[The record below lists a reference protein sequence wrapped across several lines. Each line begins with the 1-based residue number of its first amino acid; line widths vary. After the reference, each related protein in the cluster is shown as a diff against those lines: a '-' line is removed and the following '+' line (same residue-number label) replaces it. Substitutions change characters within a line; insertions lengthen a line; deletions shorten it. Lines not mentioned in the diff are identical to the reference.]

1 MYHHQVYKANAKVSR
16 TIGPICILIARFFF
30 TAHAFKAVCTF
41 TKTRNLSKA
50 HETRESLQY
59 FQFSS
64 YSFENRISLGLGPS
78 GP

>member
-1 MYHHQVYKANAKVSR
+1 VYQHKLRDVDSEC
-16 TIGPICILIARFFF
+16 TCTLHIYIVLPICMS
-30 TAHAFKAVCTF
+30 
-41 TKTRNLSKA
+41 TRNLSKA
-50 HETRESLQY
+50 HGTRESLWQ